1 MKLKNIGIIII
12 VLVSI
17 MALGCVEDK
26 ASVAQIDS
34 SKPKLSTVEP
44 SMLALQLSDLPSNFT
59 IKERTERIGSD
70 VLQEARDLGWEE
82 GYYVRFVKIG
92 DNIFDATIVRHSIS
106 IYPSENISKIIDI
119 PMVSDSNRT
128 YDELSKPNIGD
139 NSRAFRI
146 TTEDDNR
153 YYEIEF
159 VKMDVYEN
167 IQMSGTTTD
176 YELLKELAK
185 KAEAKIK

>member
-185 KAEAKIK
+185 KAEEKIK

>member
-1 MKLKNIGIIII
+1 
-12 VLVSI
+12 